1 MDTWVP
7 QVSSKYVGLEADG
20 IIYDEISIL
29 QNHGNLVDRYSP
41 TRVALL
47 YSSDYSTFRNDDF
60 WVSIALEPFS
70 TPEGANGWCDQMGIP
85 PDHLP
90 LRRVAAILTGVSRAC
105 GAGRPS
111 WRGWKASLCW
121 CPVWGRR

>member
-1 MDTWVP
+1 MMDTWVP

-29 QNHGNLVDRYSP
+29 QNHRNLVDRYSP

-47 YSSDYSTFRNDDF
+47 YSSDYSTFRNDGF

-85 PDHLP
+85 PDHCFAKFL
-90 LRRVAAILTGVSRAC
+90 SRTASDS
-105 GAGRPS
+105 GATVNR
-111 WRGWKASLCW
+111 
-121 CPVWGRR
+121 